1 MGEATGGRQRILSG
15 MRPTG
20 RLHLG
25 NLVGALAN
33 WRALQDDYD
42 CFFMIAD
49 YHALMSEYESPAAIS
64 ESTREVLIDFV
75 SCGLDPRRS
84 VLFRQSDVPGH
95 AELHL
100 VLSCYTPIGWLER
113 CPTYKEQI
121 QQLANKDIHN
131 YAFLGYPV
139 LQAADIAIYKAHL
152 VPVGED
158 QLPHLELTREV
169 VRRFNTLT
177 GAEVLIEPQAK
188 LTSSPR
194 LLGTDRRKMSK
205 SYGNQIDIAD
215 GPDTIRK
222 KVRTMITD
230 PKRIR
235 RDDVGHPDECNVCDY
250 HKTFAPDEAAEVAE
264 KCRTAAWGC
273 TDCKA
278 RLADILVEYL
288 REPRQRRAELEA
300 DPQRLKAILA
310 DGAERAGAVA
320 DETLREVK
328 RLTGLGGW

>member
-1 MGEATGGRQRILSG
+1 MAESTTGRKRILSG

-49 YHALMSEYESPAAIS
+49 YHALMSEYEAPAVIAKNA
-64 ESTREVLIDFV
+64 REVLLDFIA
-75 SCGLDPRRS
+75 CGLDPERS
-84 VLFRQSDVPGH
+84 VIFRQSDVPAH

-100 VLSCYTPIGWLER
+100 ILSCYTPLGWLER
-113 CPTYKEQI
+113 NPTYKEQMRELKTRDI
-121 QQLANKDIHN
+121 QN

-139 LQAADIAIYKAHL
+139 LQAADILVYRAHL

-158 QLPHLELTREV
+158 QLPHLELAREV
-169 VRRFNTLT
+169 ARRFNHLV
-177 GAEVLIEPQAK
+177 GEPVLVEPQAR

-215 GPDTIRK
+215 EPDAIRR
-222 KVRTMITD
+222 KVMSMITD

-235 RDDVGHPDECNVCDY
+235 RGDPGHPDECNVCDWY
-250 HKTFAPDEAAEVAE
+250 QTFQPDEADEVARR
-264 KCRTAAWGC
+264 CREAEWGC

-278 RLADILVEYL
+278 RLAEVLVAYL
-288 REPRQRRAELEA
+288 AEPRRRRAELAA
-300 DPQRLKAILA
+300 DPDRLRAILA
-310 DGAERAGAVA
+310 DGAARARAVA
-320 DETLREVK
+320 DETLDLVK
-328 RLTGLGGW
+328 RLTGMGSI

>member
-49 YHALMSEYESPAAIS
+49 YHALMSEYESPAAIA

-215 GPDTIRK
+215 GPDTIRE

-235 RDDVGHPDECNVCDY
+235 RGDVGHPDECNVCDY
-250 HKTFAPDEAAEVAE
+250 YKTFAPDEAAEVAE

>member
-1 MGEATGGRQRILSG
+1 MGNTSEGRKRILSG

-33 WRALQDDYD
+33 WRDLQDDYD

-49 YHALMSEYESPAAIS
+49 YHALMSEYEDPSGIAEA
-64 ESTREVLIDFV
+64 TREVLLDFV
-75 SCGLDPRRS
+75 ACGLDPERS
-84 VLFRQSDVPGH
+84 VIFRQSDVSGH

-100 VLSCYTPIGWLER
+100 ILSCYTPIGWLER
-113 CPTYKEQI
+113 NPTYKEQMRE
-121 QQLANKDIHN
+121 LTKRDIHN

-139 LQAADIAIYKAHL
+139 LQAADILLYKAHL

-169 VRRFNTLT
+169 VRRFNHLV
-177 GAEVLIEPQAK
+177 GEDALVEPQAK

-205 SYGNQIDIAD
+205 SYDNQIDIAD
-215 GPDTIRK
+215 EPDAIRK
-222 KVRTMITD
+222 KVMSMITD

-235 RDDVGHPDECNVCDY
+235 RDDPGHPDQCNVCDWY
-250 HKTFAPDEAAEVAE
+250 KTFKSDEADEVGR
-264 KCRTAAWGC
+264 KCRGAEWGC

-278 RLADILVEYL
+278 HLAEVLIEYL
-288 REPRQRRAELEA
+288 AEPRRRRRDLEA
-300 DPQRLKAILA
+300 DPEHLRRILA

-320 DETLREVK
+320 DETLEEVK
-328 RLTGLGGW
+328 RLTGLGAL